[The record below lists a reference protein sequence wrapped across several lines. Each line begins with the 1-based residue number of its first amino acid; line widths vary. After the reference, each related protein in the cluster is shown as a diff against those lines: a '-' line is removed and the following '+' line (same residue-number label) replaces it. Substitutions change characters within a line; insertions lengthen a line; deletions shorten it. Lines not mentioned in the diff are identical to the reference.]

1 MKQRQSPPKK
11 ATERRPTV
19 APATLPREGK
29 TKAQKEA
36 QSIAACRRSGFDGFD
51 LVQILTDL
59 YGWQKVMITSAPGIT
74 EHTVVNAWSQ
84 TATER
89 KYRSARGST

>member
-19 APATLPREGK
+19 APATLPPDGK

-36 QSIAACRRSGFDGFD
+36 QFIAACRRSGFDGFD

>member
-1 MKQRQSPPKK
+1 MTGKSISRMKKRQSPPKK
-11 ATERRPTV
+11 ARRPTV
-19 APATLPREGK
+19 K
-29 TKAQKEA
+29 TKTQKEA
-36 QSIAACRRSGFDGFD
+36 QFIAACHRSGFDGFD